1 MITRMLENLGLF
13 VGKRKEENHE
23 ALFFKRIN
31 NWLLKQSGGAWDY
44 PDPIRKLLNNAD
56 VRAIL
61 HAMQTP
67 RVDSYLKWTNIS
79 TIIHKCKLSENCQ

>member
-44 PDPIRKLLNNAD
+44 PDYRKIVSD
-56 VRAIL
+56 R
-61 HAMQTP
+61 
-67 RVDSYLKWTNIS
+67 RWFD
-79 TIIHKCKLSENCQ
+79 NCQK